1 MNERRGGEGLYGYPL
16 VKSMGSCQ
24 QINDALKKLDQRAL
38 NVTWRGIALFRDC
51 FHGLA
56 QVSLGGSV
64 RSLWSVYSTQPALIY
79 TKTTTNKI
87 YTLCIIDEWN

>member
-1 MNERRGGEGLYGYPL
+1 MNKRRGGEGLYGYLL
-16 VKSMGSCQ
+16 VKSRGSYQ
-24 QINDALKKLDQRAL
+24 QINDALKKLDQRAH

-64 RSLWSVYSTQPALIY
+64 RSLRSVCSIQPALIY
-79 TKTTTNKI
+79 TKTTAKQNL
-87 YTLCIIDEWN
+87 YALSY

>member
-1 MNERRGGEGLYGYPL
+1 MNERKGGEGLYGYLL

-38 NVTWRGIALFRDC
+38 SVTWRGIALFRDC

-56 QVSLGGSV
+56 RVSLGGSV
-64 RSLWSVYSTQPALIY
+64 RSLRSVCSIQPALIY
-79 TKTTTNKI
+79 TKTTSKQN
-87 YTLCIIDEWN
+87 LCALSH